1 MLQCS
6 NSTTIILIMS
16 YEFNTSGHS
25 CPSLK
30 YFLRY
35 VLLFLPKS
43 LNVPRDLSFKQRSYQ
58 PSKAD
63 INSKWV
69 IAYINPIMTVLII
82 CEPYREALA
91 DKRYYR
97 FISVYRFTS
106 RDTFVHWA
114 TLTLQVFCSEH
125 ISLINVIRL
134 NELIEITLP

>member
-6 NSTTIILIMS
+6 NSTKIIFIMS
-16 YEFNTSGHS
+16 FKLSTSGLL

-35 VLLFLPKS
+35 LHLFLPKS
-43 LNVPRDLSFKQRSYQ
+43 INGSRDLSFKQRSYQ

-125 ISLINVIRL
+125 ISLI
-134 NELIEITLP
+134 TCYDWMS